1 MNSRFVI
8 AVTLVA
14 CLLLSSV
21 PTASAYKGHVLGRTA
36 VDDFVLVDAH
46 SENVSL
52 YTIQCDLLIVSFI
65 FTRCTS
71 VCPVITQNL
80 KSVQAGLS
88 SDVADDVGII
98 SITVDPAYDTP
109 EVLHNYTHIH
119 DVNWPHLTGSEESL
133 QAVWNSF
140 GVVVAKEVIDAHV
153 SINSSQGMENQVSI
167 LYPDNT
173 TMLLDGHTQ
182 TLPSENAT
190 GWNLTE
196 STLEMHNVSLN
207 YSVHETWG
215 TSVNG
220 IANVSTPSDYSW
232 WWALYLWNETN
243 SSWQESPVGVDSVML
258 GQDANHIAWAAS
270 NSNLSYLPIPGSK
283 MICHDSTTN
292 MTTNHSQQIN
302 CENAGK
308 MWMNQTNEHHSEE
321 DEITKCGGNGWE
333 MGQGEGKH
341 CMCDDGFEWAEGDKL
356 SCVGATPADQ
366 FEVGHS
372 TITYILDN
380 ERKPRIAWIGDD
392 WHVEDF
398 ISDVEELYNSE
409 NDLPEEPGLPGFS
422 IAMAVSA
429 LGLTA
434 IAINVRSSDED
445 EE

>member
-1 MNSRFVI
+1 
-8 AVTLVA
+8 
-14 CLLLSSV
+14 
-21 PTASAYKGHVLGRTA
+21 
-36 VDDFVLVDAH
+36 
-46 SENVSL
+46 
-52 YTIQCDLLIVSFI
+52 
-65 FTRCTS
+65 
-71 VCPVITQNL
+71 
-80 KSVQAGLS
+80 
-88 SDVADDVGII
+88 
-98 SITVDPAYDTP
+98 
-109 EVLHNYTHIH
+109 
-119 DVNWPHLTGSEESL
+119 
-133 QAVWNSF
+133 
-140 GVVVAKEVIDAHV
+140 
-153 SINSSQGMENQVSI
+153 MENQVSI
-167 LYPDNT
+167 VYPDNT

-190 GWNLTE
+190 GWDLTE

-220 IANVSTPSDYSW
+220 INNVDAPSDYSW

-243 SSWQESPVGVDSVML
+243 SSWQESPIGIDSVIL
-258 GQDANHIAWAAS
+258 GQDTDHVAWAAS
-270 NSNLSYLPIPGSK
+270 NSNLSYLPIPGSE

-292 MTTNHSQQIN
+292 MTTNHSQQVN
-302 CENAGK
+302 CENSGN
-308 MWMNQTNEHHSEE
+308 MWMNQTHELHS
-321 DEITKCGGNGWE
+321 DEGEIAKCSGHGWE

-341 CMCDDGFEWAEGDKL
+341 CMCDDGFEWADGDKL
-356 SCVGATPADQ
+356 SCEGATPADQ

-398 ISDVEELYNSE
+398 ISDVEELYSAE
-409 NDLPEEPGLPGFS
+409 NDLPEKPGMPGFS
-422 IAMAVSA
+422 VAMAISA